1 MARLRVC
8 VAALSLAVAAA
19 CGLNEDNPVVAGRGA
34 DATTTTSVAPTAGAP
49 TTASVA
55 PTTVAPTSTTA
66 AAAAKAATAVIEP
79 DTVAGLPLGATKS
92 EVIAVLGPP
101 TRTGQETDLS
111 GARYDYLRWE
121 LDGNRGLTLNFRTP
135 SVTSPRLTDWIATAK
150 GPRTRSGI
158 QVGDPATKVVT
169 AHGALQAFC
178 CDAKI
183 ASLTRGAGRLI
194 VVVPNGGAVGQL
206 IGGDEAFWSKS
217 IAD

>member
-1 MARLRVC
+1 MTRLRSC
-8 VAALSLAVAAA
+8 LLAALLAVAAA
-19 CGLNEDNPVVAGRGA
+19 CGPNEDDPVVAGQGGA
-34 DATTTTSVAPTAGAP
+34 TTTSTAAPTSTTTSVAPA
-49 TTASVA
+49 TTAA
-55 PTTVAPTSTTA
+55 PATTTTA
-66 AAAAKAATAVIEP
+66 AASKAATAVIEP
-79 DTVAGLPLGATKS
+79 DTVAGLPIGATKS
-92 EVIAVLGPP
+92 EVIAVLGTP

-111 GARYDYLRWE
+111 GAKYDYLRWE

-150 GPRTRSGI
+150 GPRTKSGI
-158 QVGDPATKVVT
+158 QVGDPASKVVT

-183 ASLTRGAGRLI
+183 ASVKQGPGRMI
-194 VVVPNGGAVGQL
+194 IVVPNGGAVGQL

>member
-34 DATTTTSVAPTAGAP
+34 DATTTTSVAPT
-49 TTASVA
+49 
-55 PTTVAPTSTTA
+55 TVAPTSTTA
-66 AAAAKAATAVIEP
+66 AATAAAKAATAVIEP
-79 DTVAGLPLGATKS
+79 DTVAGLPFGATKS